1 MIMKRL
7 LHYSLQLKN
16 IAYSLL
22 LLAGAIALY
31 QLVAFY
37 PLHWDATQNASNSLS
52 PSSVDTLKQL
62 DGAINITMYASKQ
75 DAELGDIEQM
85 VRDFIELYQRY
96 KPDITLTF
104 VDPVKQPEAMRKAEI
119 RANREMVVEYRGRS
133 EHLTLL
139 NEQSLT
145 SALLRLARSK
155 NQKLMYVDGHGER
168 KLDGMANHDLGDFGK
183 KLKQNGFQIT
193 SLNLALAQDVPG
205 NGGAPGGNNVL
216 VITQPQI
223 DLLPGEVDKIMR
235 YVDSGGNLLWLLDAE
250 PLHGLERLAAKLGI
264 LLTPGTITDPD
275 AQKMNA
281 PNNWTLGAS
290 YPPHP
295 VTRNF
300 NLITAF
306 PYARALGREDSGRE
320 DSSGQADSDGRIKNI
335 AWQRSTLVEA
345 ASNGWVSRT
354 SIPKKPQF
362 DKNRDIPGPFSL
374 AIALERSVDVR
385 EQRIVVVGSGSF
397 LANAYAGNG
406 GNLDLGINMV
416 NWLTH
421 EENLITTQPRAT
433 LDSAITLSKTQ
444 LSVISIGFV
453 IVLPLLLAAIG
464 GVLWWRRRA

>member
-1 MIMKRL
+1 MKRL

-22 LLAGAIALY
+22 LLVAAIALY
-31 QLVAFY
+31 QLIALY
-37 PLHWDATQNASNSLS
+37 PAHWDTTQNASNSLS
-52 PSSVDTLKQL
+52 PGSVNTLKQL
-62 DGAINITMYASKQ
+62 HGTVNITMYANKK
-75 DAELGDIEQM
+75 DAELGDIEKM

-104 VDPVKQPEAMRKAEI
+104 VDPVNEADAMRKAEI
-119 RANREMVVEYRGRS
+119 RSSREMVVEFGGRS

-145 SALLRLARSK
+145 SALLRLAHTRD
-155 NQKLMYVDGHGER
+155 QKLMYVDGHGER
-168 KLDGMANHDLGDFGK
+168 KLDGIANHDLGDFGK
-183 KLKQNGFQIT
+183 KLKQNGFQIA
-193 SLNLALAQDVPG
+193 SLNLAIAQDVPD
-205 NGGAPGGNNVL
+205 NNSVL

-223 DLLPGEVDKIMR
+223 KLLPGEVDKLLR
-235 YVDSGGNLLWLLDAE
+235 YVDNGGNLLWLLDAE
-250 PLHGLERLAAKLGI
+250 PLHGLDRLASRLGI
-264 LLTPGTITDPD
+264 QLTPGIVTDPD

-281 PNNWTLGAS
+281 PSNWTLGAS

-295 VTRNF
+295 ITLNF
-300 NLITAF
+300 NLITVF
-306 PYARALGREDSGRE
+306 PYARALGREDSS
-320 DSSGQADSDGRIKNI
+320 DQADNEGHNKMV
-335 AWQRSTLVEA
+335 AWQRSTLIEA
-345 ASNGWVSRT
+345 ATNGWVSRNP
-354 SIPKKPQF
+354 IPKKPHF

-374 AIALERSVDVR
+374 AIALQRTVNDR

-397 LANAYAGNG
+397 LANAYSGNG

-416 NWLTH
+416 NWLAH

-433 LDSAITLSKTQ
+433 IDSAITLSKNQ

-453 IVLPLLLAAIG
+453 IALPLLLLVIG